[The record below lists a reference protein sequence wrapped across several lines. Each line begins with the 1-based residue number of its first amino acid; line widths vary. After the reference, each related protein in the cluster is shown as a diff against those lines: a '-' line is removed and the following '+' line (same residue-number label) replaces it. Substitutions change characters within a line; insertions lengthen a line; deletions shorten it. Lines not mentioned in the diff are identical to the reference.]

1 MKRIIIIILL
11 TTIWSVIICA
21 QNTPYDMKD
30 DVQVVKDKENLGFFL
45 GNDVSERI
53 LTTSLIIGELVILG
67 LVLFYWKRTRT
78 DSKKSKKN
86 IFKRNIK
93 AIRDERIKPIVV
105 NKYTSKRKQLT
116 SLFYKKNV
124 TGKIITSTAKK
135 MSLAKGELFL
145 AAKIQ
150 QLQEQSK

>member
-1 MKRIIIIILL
+1 MKRLIIIILL
-11 TTIWSVIICA
+11 TTIWSATLCA

-30 DVQVVKDKENLGFFL
+30 DVQVVKDKENLSSFL

-67 LVLFYWKRTRT
+67 LVLFYWKRTRME
-78 DSKKSKKN
+78 SKESKKN

-93 AIRDERIKPIVV
+93 AIRDERIKPVVV

-116 SLFYKKNV
+116 GLFDKKNV

-135 MSLAKGELFL
+135 MSIAKGELFL